1 MSLRQSALR
10 GGAFLAFREAAGMVV
25 SVVGVLVLTRVIGPH
40 DYGVFASAMGVHLYV
55 SNLSQ
60 WGVAVYLIRGNEDT
74 DNVEVYRQGFTL
86 LLALGIGAAL
96 VGNLALPLL
105 GRWVSIPEFRAVAG
119 VLLLVLPLQLT
130 NQVPL
135 ARLERNLDYRR
146 VALTELSGQITYYAV
161 AIPVALKGGRF
172 WSPVA
177 GWWAQQ
183 AVVGIQL
190 HLVNGLKLRL
200 RWNRDLVRQ
209 MLGYGLG
216 FSASMWIWQLR
227 SLVNPLV
234 VGRFAGAE
242 SVGYVALAVRV
253 TEYLC
258 FVKTATYRIS
268 IAALARVQ
276 TDAAKLRRALTD
288 GMTLQQV
295 VLGPLLLAFALTGPF
310 VISRFFGPRWSGVM
324 TVYPYIA
331 IGYLANA
338 LFTLHSSVLYV
349 LKRNWQVTSFHI
361 AHVAL
366 FVSAALLLVPKFGV
380 LGYGFAELLAIP
392 AYVVVHRWVVKDV
405 GSPAYRHA
413 FIWFVCTAIPL
424 LVIRQY
430 PLVAVLAV
438 VPLLWPG
445 TRASMIEYI
454 RLARRAGVRTSP
466 A

>member
-10 GGAFLAFREAAGMVV
+10 GGAFLAFREAAGMLV

-40 DYGVFASAMGVHLYV
+40 DYGVFVSAMGIHLYV

-60 WGVAVYLIRGNEDT
+60 WGVAVYLIRGNQDN
-74 DNVEVYRQGFTL
+74 DNVAVYHQGFTL
-86 LLALGIGAAL
+86 LLLLGVAAAL

-105 GRWVSIPEFRAVAG
+105 GKWVSIPEFRAVAA

-146 VALTELSGQITYYAV
+146 VALTELSGQVTYYAV
-161 AIPVALKGGRF
+161 AIPVAFAGGRF
-172 WSPVA
+172 WAPVA

-183 AVVGIQL
+183 LVVGIQL
-190 HLVNGLKLRL
+190 HLVSGLRL
-200 RWNRDLVRQ
+200 RLHWSRPLVRQ

-216 FSASMWIWQLR
+216 FSASMWVWQLR
-227 SLVNPLV
+227 SLVNPLI
-234 VGRFAGAE
+234 VGRYAGAE

-295 VLGPLLLAFALTGPF
+295 VLGPLLLGFAVVGPY
-310 VISRFFGPRWSGVM
+310 VIARFFGPRWSGVM
-324 TVYPYIA
+324 NVYPFIA

-338 LFTLHSSVLYV
+338 LFSLHSSVLYV
-349 LKRNWQVTSFHI
+349 LKRNWHVTSFHL

-366 FVSAALLLVPKFGV
+366 FVAGALIFVPTYGV
-380 LGYGFAELLAIP
+380 RGYGFAELVAIP
-392 AYVVVHRWVVKDV
+392 AYVVVHGWVSKDV

-413 FIWFVCTAIPL
+413 FIWFVCTAVPLAFIRAIPAL
-424 LVIRQY
+424 
-430 PLVAVLAV
+430 AVLAF
-438 VPLLWPG
+438 VPILWPS
-445 TRASMIEYI
+445 TRARMVEYI
-454 RLARRAGVRTSP
+454 RLVRRTAPQAS
-466 A
+466 AA

>member
-1 MSLRQSALR
+1 VSLRQSALR
-10 GGAFLAFREAAGMVV
+10 GGAFLAFREAAGMLV

-40 DYGVFASAMGVHLYV
+40 DYGVFASAMGIHLYV
-55 SNLSQ
+55 ANLSQ
-60 WGVAVYLIRGNEDT
+60 WGVAVYLIRGNQDT
-74 DNVEVYRQGFTL
+74 DNTVVYHQAFTL
-86 LLALGIGAAL
+86 LLVLGAGAAL
-96 VGNLALPLL
+96 LGNLALPLL
-105 GRWVSIPEFRAVAG
+105 GKWVSIPEFRWVAAT
-119 VLLLVLPLQLT
+119 LLLVLPLQLT

-161 AIPVALKGGRF
+161 AIPVALAGGRF

-183 AVVGIQL
+183 MVVGVQL
-190 HLVNGLKLRL
+190 HLVSGLRL
-200 RWNRDLVRQ
+200 RLHWSRPLVRE
-209 MLGYGLG
+209 MIGYGLG
-216 FSASMWIWQLR
+216 FSASMWVWQLR
-227 SLVNPLV
+227 SLVNPLI
-234 VGRFAGAE
+234 VGRYAGAE

-295 VLGPLLLAFALTGPF
+295 VLGPLLLGFALVGPF
-310 VISRFFGPRWSGVM
+310 VISKFFGPRWAGVM
-324 TVYPYIA
+324 NVYPFVAIA
-331 IGYLANA
+331 YLANA

-361 AHVAL
+361 MHVVL
-366 FVSAALLLVPKFGV
+366 FVSAALIFVPGHGIR
-380 LGYGFAELLAIP
+380 GYGFAELIALP
-392 AYVVVHRWVVKDV
+392 AYAVVHSWIVRDV
-405 GSPAYRHA
+405 GSPTYRHA
-413 FIWFVCTAIPL
+413 FIWFCCTA
-424 LVIRQY
+424 
-430 PLVAVLAV
+430 
-438 VPLLWPG
+438 VPLLFARKIPALALLAVFPVLWPS
-445 TRASMIEYI
+445 TRARMIEYI
-454 RLARRAGVRTSP
+454 RLVRPASPRTSP